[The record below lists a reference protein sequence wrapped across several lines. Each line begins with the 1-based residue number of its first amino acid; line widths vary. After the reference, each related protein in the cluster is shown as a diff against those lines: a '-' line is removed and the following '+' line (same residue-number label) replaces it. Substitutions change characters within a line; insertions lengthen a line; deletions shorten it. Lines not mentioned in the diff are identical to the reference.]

1 MLCTQHGGSS
11 SFRRVAMKIKANGI
25 EMEYELTGEGD
36 CLVLIHG
43 YSDNLNL
50 WYNQVPA
57 FSQHCQIL
65 TYDVRGFGKT
75 EVREATYS
83 MGLFAEDLRALLEA
97 LSIKS
102 ACVLGYSMGGRIA
115 LEFALTYPEMT
126 AGLILA
132 NSGIGETPS
141 QEMRERRQMMVEV
154 LQQGDIEVIADLM
167 TEASFSPGLKD
178 RDPTAYEKYKSI
190 KMQNDPSEYLA
201 VMQAIVGSIDS
212 PVNFG
217 SLRCPTLIIA
227 GDQDGFMSVSLG
239 EEMRDAIPDAEMHVL
254 PTGHAAMIEEPEAY
268 NRIVLE
274 FLEGLK

>member
-1 MLCTQHGGSS
+1 
-11 SFRRVAMKIKANGI
+11 MKIKANGI
-25 EMEYELTGEGD
+25 EMNYELTGEGD

-43 YSDNLNL
+43 FSDNLNL

-57 FSQHCQIL
+57 FSEHCRLL

-75 EVREATYS
+75 EVRGGTYS

-97 LSIKS
+97 LDIGS

-115 LEFALTYPEMT
+115 FEFAQMFPEMT
-126 AGLILA
+126 TGLIFA

-141 QEMRERRQMMVEV
+141 QEMQERRQMMVEV
-154 LQQGDIEVIADLM
+154 LQQGDMEVIAELM

-178 RDPTAYEKYKSI
+178 RNPTAYERYKSI

-201 VMQAIVGSIDS
+201 IMQAIVGSIDS
-212 PVNFG
+212 PADFG
-217 SLRCPTLIIA
+217 SLACPTLVIA

-239 EEMRDAIPDAEMHVL
+239 EAMRDAIPDAEMHVL
-254 PTGHAAMIEEPEAY
+254 PTGHAAAIEESEAF
-268 NRIVLE
+268 NLVVLGFVE
-274 FLEGLK
+274 KLEWPS